1 MKSKPKISNIKKLK
15 EDRSTAPYQIFNLG
29 SGHKVKLKTFLKVIE
44 KNLNKKAKINYLGM
58 QPGDVHATI
67 ADIKNPRKIIKY
79 KPKIK
84 VKEGINKFVKWYLEY
99 INSK

>member
-1 MKSKPKISNIKKLK
+1 
-15 EDRSTAPYQIFNLG
+15 
-29 SGHKVKLKTFLKVIE
+29 
-44 KNLNKKAKINYLGM
+44 M

-84 VKEGINKFVKWYLEY
+84 VQEGINKFVKWYLEY